1 MNHDVVK
8 LQGMLDAERFDL
20 PVMKKILGNYKDHP
34 AIIHCKISAGSKII
48 RSSTNDTKEF
58 HKSVSRLSYPPVEYA
73 RTDRASMYFTNNVE
87 IRMTPYAFLVYCYKS
102 IKISCDIY
110 AYIYNEC

>member
-20 PVMKKILGNYKDHP
+20 PVMKKILGHYKDHS
-34 AIIHCKISAGSKII
+34 AIIPCKISAGSKII

-102 IKISCDIY
+102 IKIGCDIY
-110 AYIYNEC
+110 AYIYNKC